1 MIKVIIERRVSNR
14 NGALKQIVKMRRI
27 AYPYGYLSG
36 ETMFDNDDPSLI
48 VTASNWRSME
58 EWKKWEISNVR
69 DSLQRDIEPFLVA
82 RPIIR
87 TLKIMKLR
95 ADPGTTL

>member
-14 NGALKQIVKMRRI
+14 KGALKQIVKMRRI
-27 AYPYGYLSG
+27 AYPYGYLAG

-58 EWKKWEISNVR
+58 GWKKWEASNAR
-69 DSLQRDIEPFLVA
+69 DSLQRNIEPFLIA
-82 RPIIR
+82 KPEIR
-87 TLKIMKLR
+87 TLTIMELR
-95 ADPGTTL
+95 SDAKPV